1 MQAVKILFFLL
12 AIVVI
17 TALTFNVTYAR
28 YLTQSDCAVEYLA
41 KTSERI
47 YINNSMVYDRALLE
61 ISGWEAS
68 LNQTKATFTLSNFIN
83 VSEPREEDF
92 VLNIKVFIPQ
102 ENSEQGNNQTDV
114 LPTEVRLKANENE
127 YVSKAEELNEKTVF
141 YKNNNQ
147 KGQFFSFYNSLTN
160 QEEATFCLQGASRS
174 ELTITITVYNLQ
186 VDAEN
191 IYLCI
196 EQVR

>member
-1 MQAVKILFFLL
+1 
-12 AIVVI
+12 
-17 TALTFNVTYAR
+17 
-28 YLTQSDCAVEYLA
+28 
-41 KTSERI
+41 
-47 YINNSMVYDRALLE
+47 MVYDRALLE

-102 ENSEQGNNQTDV
+102 ENSEQGNTQTDV

-186 VDAEN
+186 VNSEN
-191 IYLCI
+191 IYLYI